1 MTSTN
6 TRRGWLRL
14 ASVSLFAAAFGISS
28 AATAHA
34 VDNNQGQGAFLAC
47 YKEMISHA
55 PHDPPTQDDADSATH
70 DCCLNTGGSW
80 STSDYH
86 HGFCIWPPTDSDS
99 GRTPRPGAIIVTH
112 PDLGRLAY

>member
-1 MTSTN
+1 MTRTNVRTHWLQFATTALVVATVTLGSAST
-6 TRRGWLRL
+6 
-14 ASVSLFAAAFGISS
+14 AS
-28 AATAHA
+28 ATTKEL
-34 VDNNQGQGAFLAC
+34 GQDGFLDC

-55 PHDPPTQDDADSATH
+55 PHDPPTQDDADIATH

-80 STSDYH
+80 STNDYH

-99 GRTPRPGAIIVTH
+99 GRAPRPGAIARN